1 MRNLYACATLSPH
14 TLQLILTVQDK
25 NFDKLAQKF
34 AKNIY
39 GTPKGE
45 IRAAVLWR
53 DLTTALAQLG
63 DKKLRILDAGGGF
76 GYLSQNLARLG
87 HEVLLCDISAEML
100 TQAKEQIDAANTP
113 LNIRLVHAPI
123 QALSVAEHG
132 TFDLILCHAV
142 VEWLADAKS
151 TMENLLAMLKPNG
164 LFSLMFYN
172 KEAMRFHALVSGNF
186 DYVAADLKVK
196 KKVRLTPTHPLYIH
210 EVKQWFNEWNMT
222 LTTQSG
228 VRVIHDYLK
237 RNQVEDF
244 DYQKLLAMELEYSQR
259 EPYISLGRY
268 VHFLGQSPTT
278 ANL

>member
-1 MRNLYACATLSPH
+1 M
-14 TLQLILTVQDK
+14 QDK

-53 DLTTALAQLG
+53 DLAPALAQFG

-76 GYLSQNLARLG
+76 GYFSQKLARLG
-87 HEVLLCDISAEML
+87 HEVVLCDISAEML
-100 TQAKEQIDAANTP
+100 AQAKEQINASDMP
-113 LNIRLVHAPI
+113 LAISLVHSPI
-123 QALSVAEHG
+123 QALSIAEHG
-132 TFDLILCHAV
+132 MFDLILCHAV
-142 VEWLADAKS
+142 VEWLVDAKT
-151 TMENLLAMLKPNG
+151 TMEGLLTMLKPNG

-210 EVKQWFNEWNMT
+210 DVKQWFAEWHMT
-222 LTTQSG
+222 LQRESG

-237 RNQVEDF
+237 KQQAADF

-268 VHFLGQSPTT
+268 VHFLGQSAATSQ
-278 ANL
+278 ASE